1 MRAIWIK
8 RAIHTHLQTFNDDAL
23 VKIQISNADTH
34 NLRVF
39 WMCIY
44 ILAGSI
50 CMLPWLWLP
59 LYNTRSPCKDIFTAA
74 TTYISIYLTQLL
86 IYSLSL
92 PRSPF
97 TLYSARSLTVYAC
110 VFMYMYNVCVCICE
124 LQIPV
129 GIFSV
134 EHISYTIQTAI
145 NGHSER
151 SRYIKVLYQSNEWIF
166 FDEISKLPWKIHHFL
181 FVDWYCQC

>member
-34 NLRVF
+34 KFTYNFFFLLLRVF

-59 LYNTRSPCKDIFTAA
+59 LYNTRSPCKDIFMAA

-97 TLYSARSLTVYAC
+97 TLYSARSLTVYEC
-110 VFMYMYNVCVCICE
+110 VFMYMYNVCVYVFANFKFQSGFFQ
-124 LQIPV
+124 LNT
-129 GIFSV
+129 FR
-134 EHISYTIQTAI
+134 IQY
-145 NGHSER
+145 R
-151 SRYIKVLYQSNEWIF
+151 LR
-166 FDEISKLPWKIHHFL
+166 
-181 FVDWYCQC
+181 